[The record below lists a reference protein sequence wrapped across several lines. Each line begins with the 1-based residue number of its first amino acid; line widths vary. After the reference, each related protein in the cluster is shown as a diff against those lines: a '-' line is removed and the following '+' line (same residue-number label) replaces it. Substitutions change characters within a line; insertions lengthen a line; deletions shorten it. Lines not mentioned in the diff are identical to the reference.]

1 MRETNF
7 KQTEIGL
14 IPEDWEVRTLA
25 ECGTFTAGSGFP
37 MKYQGGTKGKYPFY
51 KVSDMNLEG
60 NEIRMLASNNYLTQE
75 VWNMFKPTIIPSNS
89 IIFAKIGAA
98 IFLER
103 KRLTIVECCI
113 DNNMQAFVCS
123 EDLDEKYALY
133 VLLLT
138 HFSDISSA
146 TALPALKTSD
156 LKKIAI
162 RVPSNLEQKK
172 ISNVLSNID
181 NLIVDLRKLVDK
193 KRAIKAAAMSN
204 LLSGRVRLSGFTEPW
219 EEKPLKDLCRI
230 NPPSDLPDEFYYVDL
245 DSVVKGHITKNIS
258 LIDKCSAPSRAQRV
272 AEYNDIFFQT
282 VRPYQQNN
290 YHFKRSSDYKYV
302 FSTGYAQLRALGNA
316 SFLYYALHESK
327 FVDEVI
333 LNCSGTSYPAINPSI
348 LGDICILIPSSHKEQ
363 EIIAKILT
371 DMDAEIAAL
380 EAKLKKYEQLKQGM
394 MQQLLTGKIRL
405 VSPNESMS

>member
-7 KQTEIGL
+7 KQTVIGL

-60 NEIRMLASNNYLTQE
+60 NKIKMLASNNYLTQE

-98 IFLER
+98 IYLER
-103 KRLTIVECCI
+103 KRLTTVDCCI
-113 DNNMQAFVCS
+113 DNNMQAFVCNG
-123 EDLDEKYALY
+123 DLDEKYALY

-138 HFSDISSA
+138 PFSDISSA

-162 RVPSNLEQKK
+162 RIPSKIEQKK
-172 ISNVLSNID
+172 ISDVLSNID

-193 KRAIKAAAMSN
+193 KRAIKAGAMSN
-204 LLSGRVRLSGFTEPW
+204 LLSGRVRLPGFTEPW
-219 EEKPLKDLCRI
+219 RRVLLNDVSEFASVTMPCDVFKD
-230 NPPSDLPDEFYYVDL
+230 SDYVCTENMKSNLGGISEYRDIIPFIYSKSYVPYDIL
-245 DSVVKGHITKNIS
+245 LSNI
-258 LIDKCSAPSRAQRV
+258 
-272 AEYNDIFFQT
+272 
-282 VRPYQQNN
+282 RPYL
-290 YHFKRSSDYKYV
+290 KKIWIADRSGCCSNDV
-302 FSTGYAQLRALGNA
+302 LIIRSNFDLVHPH
-316 SFLYYALHESK
+316 FLYYCLSK
-327 FVDEVI
+327 DSFFNYVMEGVT
-333 LNCSGTSYPAINPSI
+333 GTKMPRGDKKHIAKYEFSLPINI
-348 LGDICILIPSSHKEQ
+348 VEQ
-363 EIIAKILT
+363 RAIAKILT
-371 DMDAEIAAL
+371 DMDDEIAAL